1 MVRAIKNEYA
11 LTTVQLS
18 SVRGLC
24 KAQRCILTHAGPMV
38 YAAAYCPLSFKA
50 TLEEMG
56 FDGAGLHLFWR
67 RRFADG
73 LRLQSSVR
81 GCSQSLWESFDKNP
95 ELCYS
100 SSTIAPQSISA
111 NMLRR
116 VPINLN
122 RQAEVS
128 RELPDRHRLRLG
140 SVSGLG

>member
-1 MVRAIKNEYA
+1 
-11 LTTVQLS
+11 
-18 SVRGLC
+18 
-24 KAQRCILTHAGPMV
+24 MV

-56 FDGAGLHLFWR
+56 FDGTWLHLFWR
-67 RRFADG
+67 GSSLTDSDSKALSAD
-73 LRLQSSVR
+73 VR
-81 GCSQSLWESFDKNP
+81 QSLWESFDKNP

-100 SSTIAPQSISA
+100 SATIAPQSISA

-128 RELPDRHRLRLG
+128 QKPSSLHRLR
-140 SVSGLG
+140 